1 MREIDFLPEW
11 YKTGKK
17 RRGSYRRQ
25 YIVIIG
31 LFVTMIAWS
40 LAAGYTISAVEGHVE
55 IMQKSLDAHQNIEAK
70 FDQYNQ
76 AFSLLQERG
85 EKLDRLTPTVEI
97 ASVFAE
103 ISYIASDNIMLTE
116 FEIRSEIYEGA
127 SGKANAKSR
136 SRGQKNMAMPD
147 PNTRYK
153 IHVTGIAANAAAV
166 TDFMAQMEK
175 SPYFCLVI
183 PGLLQDMKDSVAMQF
198 QISCYVDNYVM
209 E

>member
-11 YKTGKK
+11 YKTGKR

-40 LAAGYTISAVEGHVE
+40 FAASYTISTVEGHVA
-55 IMQKSLDAHQNIEAK
+55 IMQKSLDAHQNIEVK
-70 FDQYNQ
+70 FDKYNQ

-85 EKLDRLTPTVEI
+85 EKLDRLDPSVEV
-97 ASVFAE
+97 ASIFAE
-103 ISYIASDNIMLTE
+103 LSYIATDNIMLTE
-116 FEIRSEIYEGA
+116 FEIRSEIFKGA
-127 SGKANAKSR
+127 SGKASAR
-136 SRGQKNMAMPD
+136 SRGKGKNKMAMPD

-153 IHVTGIAANAAAV
+153 IHVTGIAATAADV
-166 TDFMAQMEK
+166 TDFISQMEK

-183 PGLLQDMKDSVAMQF
+183 PGLLQHMTDSVATQF